1 MSARVVLAVAAA
13 LAAAPAWAD
22 EKVAPMENVE
32 SSDSGPSE
40 RAQSFDSAPMEKVQS
55 SDSAPMEKVQSFDNA
70 PSEKVGSND
79 SFAPAS
85 GGALWA
91 RASSSGSHEYA
102 KTSSGS
108 HSSGGGRQTAGR
120 SSGGHSE
127 GSGAPRTEAQSRHP
141 RPGTGTGRFDDGHRN
156 NRYGSGYG
164 GGYRDGYGYGWG
176 SPFYGGY
183 GRFGYYN
190 PYDSWYS
197 PYYYSGYYGYSPS
210 YYRRG
215 RGYGSYR
222 DSGSL
227 RIIVD
232 PEKTRVY
239 VDGYYAGIVDD
250 FDGILQ
256 RLNVPPGR
264 HDITLKLDG
273 YRTQHFKVYV
283 PVDDTIKIHYD
294 MVRGAGEATSEEF
307 AGRPDADYARV
318 EDMDDDG
325 GRRRGDRDGDRR
337 DDDRR
342 YEPRDRGYEGRDDGD
357 TAGVRLQVSPRDA
370 SVYVDGE
377 FRGSGRQS
385 SNIRLRPGR
394 HRIEVV
400 RPGFRTVEREVDVQP
415 GRSADL
421 EFDLEKM

>member
-1 MSARVVLAVAAA
+1 MMSARVVLAVLVGVG
-13 LAAAPAWAD
+13 LAAGSAWAD
-22 EKVAPMENVE
+22 EKVQPATKVSGGGASHKSGSSASSSSSSSSSSRGESARSSSDRATSSRSSSARSSSRR
-32 SSDSGPSE
+32 SSDS
-40 RAQSFDSAPMEKVQS
+40 RATRSPQSD
-55 SDSAPMEKVQSFDNA
+55 
-70 PSEKVGSND
+70 
-79 SFAPAS
+79 
-85 GGALWA
+85 
-91 RASSSGSHEYA
+91 
-102 KTSSGS
+102 
-108 HSSGGGRQTAGR
+108 
-120 SSGGHSE
+120 
-127 GSGAPRTEAQSRHP
+127 AQRRHP
-141 RPGTGTGRFDDGHRN
+141 RPVTGTGRFDNDGRRGS
-156 NRYGSGYG
+156 RYAWGSPY
-164 GGYRDGYGYGWG
+164 YGYGYG
-176 SPFYGGY
+176 YGY
-183 GRFGYYN
+183 GSRYGRYGYYYD

-264 HDITLKLDG
+264 HDITLKLEG

-294 MVRGAGEATSEEF
+294 MVRGSGEATSEQF
-307 AGRPDADYARV
+307 AGPPDADYARV
-318 EDMDDDG
+318 RDMSDED
-325 GRRRGDRDGDRR
+325 RRRGDDDGYGRDDDYDRRR
-337 DDDRR
+337 DDD
-342 YEPRDRGYEGRDDGD
+342 GD
-357 TAGVRLQVSPRDA
+357 SGSVRLSVSPRDA

-377 FRGSGRQS
+377 FRGSGRQA
-385 SNIRLRPGR
+385 NTLRLRPGR

-400 RPGFRTVEREVDVQP
+400 RPGFRTVEREIEVER
-415 GRSADL
+415 GRSTTVEFEL
-421 EFDLEKM
+421 ERM